1 MGKIMQNDIP
11 LGATD
16 DSLVLVTGATG
27 HVGGYSVA
35 RLLDEGY
42 RVRVS
47 VREPGQGNDVL
58 DRIRQAGTNPDGRV
72 EFRTAALSADEGWA
86 EAVDGARYVLH
97 HASPFPFTPPKNDDE
112 VIRPARD
119 GALRVLR
126 AARDSGVRRV
136 VLTSSYAAVGYTV
149 KPDGRYSEADWT
161 NVDDDIP
168 AYHRSKT
175 LAERAAWDYVRE
187 NGGVELSVV
196 NPTGIFGP
204 LLGPRVSAST
214 GLVQAFLQG
223 AMPVVPR
230 MYFGVVDVRDVV
242 DLHLRAMLHP
252 AAAGG
257 RFIGV
262 GGPSISFF
270 DMAKMLA
277 RHLPS
282 LADRVPARELT
293 DEEVREAAKTEPAL
307 RDAAALRGQIP
318 VISNDKARNVLG
330 WRPRPVETTIT
341 DTADSLI
348 KFGLVTG

>member
-1 MGKIMQNDIP
+1 MSTDLQ
-11 LGATD
+11 LRCTD
-16 DSLVLVTGATG
+16 DALVLVTGATG
-27 HVGGYSVA
+27 HLGGHSVA

-42 RVRVS
+42 RVRIT
-47 VREPGQGNDVL
+47 VREPGQGDEVL
-58 DRIRQAGTNPDGRV
+58 DRVRQAGTNPDGRV

-86 EAVDGARYVLH
+86 EAVAGARYVLH
-97 HASPFPFTPPKNDDE
+97 HASPFPFTPPTDDDE

-126 AARDSGVRRV
+126 AAREAGVRRV

-149 KPDGRYSEADWT
+149 KPDGQYTEADWT

-175 LAERAAWDYVRE
+175 LAERASWDYVRN

-204 LLGPRVSAST
+204 LLGSRVSAST

-230 MYFGVVDVRDVV
+230 MHFGVVDVRDVV

-252 AAAGG
+252 DAAGE

-262 GGPSISFF
+262 SGRSISFL
-270 DMAKMLA
+270 DLAKMLA

-282 LADRVPARELT
+282 LADRVPARELS
-293 DEEVREAAKTEPAL
+293 DDEVREAAKTEPAL
-307 RDAAALRGQIP
+307 REAAALQGQIP
-318 VISNDKARNVLG
+318 VISNDKARTVLG

-348 KFGLVTG
+348 KLGVVTT